1 MDALF
6 EALIKA
12 ILPHLR
18 DAKTVGAAVFTVG
31 TLTLLLAARHLSKK
45 TTSDFQ
51 AAAKQ
56 IESERPATP
65 TLEHEHALLKLAHQT
80 MLVRVERA
88 EWAAQEWQQQHAKTQ
103 RELNETAA
111 ELAVTRKS
119 LARFEVASEQDA
131 ERALASETTERIQL
145 AKKRPRQ
152 GGS

>member
-1 MDALF
+1 MSEVI
-6 EALIKA
+6 EALVQA

-31 TLTLLLAARHLSKK
+31 TLTLLFAARHLSKK

-51 AAAKQ
+51 IAVKQ
-56 IESERPATP
+56 IESERPAAP
-65 TLEHEHALLKLAHQT
+65 TLAHEHALLKLAHQT
-80 MLVRVERA
+80 LLVRVERA

-111 ELAVTRKS
+111 ELSVTRKS
-119 LARFEVASEQDA
+119 LAKYELADEQEA
-131 ERALASETTERIQL
+131 ERALASETTERIRL